1 MGNPLPE
8 ELISKDELGKLK
20 FEYKVREGIFNA
32 PKSYWLDAEGE
43 KDVLVQLR
51 AMLAKNGLSNNM
63 RINLLQKMVVVL
75 LPCTIE
81 NINNTKARIIIYTG
95 NAFLYQKRKRNH
107 HLYWE
112 CLPLPKEKELK

>member
-43 KDVLVQLR
+43 
-51 AMLAKNGLSNNM
+51 NGFSNNM
-63 RINLLQKMVVVL
+63 RINLLQK
-75 LPCTIE
+75 
-81 NINNTKARIIIYTG
+81 
-95 NAFLYQKRKRNH
+95 
-107 HLYWE
+107 W
-112 CLPLPKEKELK
+112 

>member
-51 AMLAKNGLSNNM
+51 AMLAKNGLSNN
-63 RINLLQKMVVVL
+63 
-75 LPCTIE
+75 TI
-81 NINNTKARIIIYTG
+81 
-95 NAFLYQKRKRNH
+95 
-107 HLYWE
+107 
-112 CLPLPKEKELK
+112 

>member
-1 MGNPLPE
+1 MGNTLPE

-51 AMLAKNGLSNNM
+51 AMLAKNGFSNNM
-63 RINLLQKMVVVL
+63 RINLLQK
-75 LPCTIE
+75 
-81 NINNTKARIIIYTG
+81 
-95 NAFLYQKRKRNH
+95 
-107 HLYWE
+107 W
-112 CLPLPKEKELK
+112 

>member
-43 KDVLVQLR
+43 KDVLVQSR
-51 AMLAKNGLSNNM
+51 AMLAKNGFSNRGEISYKNGSGH
-63 RINLLQKMVVVL
+63 KL

-95 NAFLYQKRKRNH
+95 NAFLYQKRKS
-107 HLYWE
+107 
-112 CLPLPKEKELK
+112 